1 MHKNRQRETK
11 QVFTKRKI
19 GKHLVNIAMLGLTL
33 TPAVS
38 AISSVYAEEAA
49 NDATASTDVSAQLK
63 AAIEKAKSL
72 GIKVDSTE
80 KKTFQSTAELNDF
93 NAKQLAQLNDA
104 IAKAEKNV
112 STSKADEE
120 EYNKAKAE
128 YDKKKADYDTK
139 KAAYDKSKAEYDAA
153 KTKYDADLKTY
164 EAAKTKYDADL
175 KTYESA
181 KTKYDSDLKAY
192 ESSNA
197 SNKKAKE
204 DYDKKKAEYDTAKAK
219 YDADLKAYE
228 AAKTKYD
235 ADLKA
240 YEAAKAESEKVKE
253 KTLTMSFTDVPD
265 NVTMNPEKTV
275 VKDLTSSTNLTA
287 DMKAAE
293 DEFAALKSKVETAI
307 NDAKAKKANEISPQ
321 IKQLITEEYDKIKK
335 LVDAQN
341 ALGNAFGAVFKLRET
356 PVKSSNVT
364 DATIRDLYAKANA
377 ELEKV
382 KVENVQYDDG
392 TSMVGSKKQFDE
404 AVLMFNQVT
413 KSEADKKIEEAK
425 KLGKNV
431 KYLDI
436 DITKIEGFD
445 KASKSTVFTDKP
457 TDNLTADPDV
467 KAWVLKIWDAIIQ
480 ADKLSKSGKP
490 GETVN
495 FLGKQITYL
504 SDSDYNAKLQEFNAK
519 VENIQPQ
526 LDAFN
531 AERAKRIIDLTK
543 ADLSSSLGRSSASR
557 QIMNENNMQF
567 SKSSDSVKF
576 LNTQAYSTL
585 DEASK
590 LGLDTNNSAYSESS
604 NPVENT
610 LAKIKYYAVKIP
622 KGQSVTVEYSRKDG
636 QSYRAASERLQE
648 LQYVSKSDFNS
659 KSTFTDSDGKSVDK
673 IKYTITNDGSINNG
687 EDLIVYFM
695 NDTAIPA
702 YLGISNQS
710 TKPGTRRFVQMSDA
724 RQLYGI
730 TSTTTLI
737 GSDGNAVLP
746 VVRQME
752 SEYPDKTDPSTFVV
766 KFGKTYVKPNL
777 TPVDQSKIEEAV
789 YQKGAGSDIS
799 EHGTQFG
806 GTYESVDNLSL
817 PSNWKD
823 TNAYISDQSGWKDD
837 SIVTI
842 HKSYGKDLVAKSTS
856 SSATD
861 LNSIASVETA
871 FFINSY
877 LKELNHFNIPQFNY
891 MKSSNDYLIPRIT
904 YQVEHTIDVP
914 IAGATSNPTPPV
926 EITPTKMVIK
936 YKEQKELTAPTAPT
950 KPTQPTPPTPLVI
963 PDTPKPEEPKKPT
976 EPTKPTEPKAPTA
989 PVEPTAP
996 VKKTTNNS
1004 DPISVKIAEAS
1015 LVITKHIDITTGK
1028 ELHPQEE
1035 GTKPKR
1041 SFDGYEFVETKT
1053 KDGNTIHY
1061 YKPVDKTPIKP
1072 KEDKAITK
1080 HFDITTGKEIAP
1092 QEDGNQPKKDIPN
1105 YEFVET
1111 KTKTG
1116 ETDHYYKP
1124 ISKPITRHIDKDTGK
1139 DIVPPED
1146 GNKPKKDIPG
1156 YRFVETKDKDGNT
1169 YHYYQKV
1176 HTRHYDIT
1184 TGKELLP
1191 QEDGT
1196 QPKKDIPNY
1205 EFVETKD
1212 KDGDT
1217 EHFYRPIKKV
1227 YTKHIDKKTGK
1238 ELVPQEDGKQPKKD
1252 IPGYRFVETKD
1263 EDGNTIHY
1271 YEQVITKHLEVGT
1284 NKELAPQEDGQQPK
1298 KDIEGYEFVETKDD
1312 NGDTI
1317 HFYKPVKKVYT
1328 KHIDKSTGKELAP
1341 QEDGKQPKREFD
1353 GYKFVETK
1361 DEDGNTI
1368 HYYEPIA
1375 KVITKHI
1382 DIDTNEEIAP
1392 QEDGKQPKKDIS
1404 DYEFVETKDDNG
1416 NTLHYY
1422 RKVKKPAA
1430 IKGKTPAKYADTN
1443 EAAGIVQSVIGALGL
1458 TSLAG
1463 FSFLKK
1469 RKK

>member
-93 NAKQLAQLNDA
+93 NAKQLAQLNEA

-112 STSKADEE
+112 SSSKADED

-128 YDKKKADYDTK
+128 YDKKKADYDK
-139 KAAYDKSKAEYDAA
+139 QKAAYDKDKSTYDAA

-164 EAAKTKYDADL
+164 EAAKTKYDSDL
-175 KTYESA
+175 KAYETA
-181 KTKYDSDLKAY
+181 KAKYDSDLKAY
-192 ESSNA
+192 ESSTA
-197 SNKKAKE
+197 SNKKAKDE
-204 DYDKKKAEYDTAKAK
+204 YDKKKAEYDTAKAK
-219 YDADLKAYE
+219 YDTDLKTYE

-235 ADLKA
+235 TDLKA

-265 NVTMNPEKTV
+265 NVRMNPEKTV

-293 DEFAALKSKVETAI
+293 DEFAALKSEVETAI

-321 IKQLITEEYDKIKK
+321 IKQLITEEYNKIKK
-335 LVDAQN
+335 LIDAQN
-341 ALGNAFGAVFKLRET
+341 ALGNQFGAVFKLQET
-356 PVKSSNVT
+356 PVRSSNVT
-364 DATIRDLYAKANA
+364 DTTIRDLYAKANA

-382 KVENVQYDDG
+382 KVENFQYDDG
-392 TSMVGSKKQFDE
+392 DVFLSSKKQFDQ
-404 AVLMFNQVT
+404 AALMFNQVA
-413 KSEADKKIEEAK
+413 KHREAK
-425 KLGKNV
+425 NLAEAQKLGKNV
-431 KYLDI
+431 KYLDL
-436 DITKIEGFD
+436 DISKVDGYEKAVKSIAMND
-445 KASKSTVFTDKP
+445 KYGDEAFS
-457 TDNLTADPDV
+457 DPDV
-467 KAWVLKIWDAIIQ
+467 KAWVMNVWSEFTKFNNLN
-480 ADKLSKSGKP
+480 KSSAP
-490 GETVN
+490 GTQVDL
-495 FLGKQITYL
+495 LGRKMTYL
-504 SDSDYNAKLQEFNAK
+504 SESDYDAKVKEFNK
-519 VENIQPQ
+519 RVESIPSEV
-526 LDAFN
+526 DKFN
-531 AERAKRIIDLTK
+531 ARTADRVIDLVKT
-543 ADLSSSLGRSSASR
+543 DLIASLGRSSESR
-557 QIMNENNMQF
+557 SIMNENNMQF

-576 LNTQAYSTL
+576 LNTQPYSTL
-585 DEASK
+585 QDATK
-590 LGLDTNNSAYSESS
+590 AGLDTVNPTYSDSS
-604 NPVENT
+604 TPVENT

-636 QSYRAASERLQE
+636 KSYRDASTFMQNLE
-648 LQYVSKSDFNS
+648 YVSKSDFDS
-659 KSTFTDSDGKSVDK
+659 KDTFTDSDGKSVDK

-695 NDTAIPA
+695 NDTSIPM
-702 YLGISNQS
+702 YLGISNQ
-710 TKPGTRRFVQMSDA
+710 TTEPGTRRFVPMSDA
-724 RQLYGI
+724 RELYGVT
-730 TSTTTLI
+730 TSTTLINSDATTLM
-737 GSDGNAVLP
+737 P
-746 VVRQME
+746 VMRQL
-752 SEYPDKTDPSTFVV
+752 EYSYTDKTDPSTFSV
-766 KFGKTYVKPNL
+766 KFGKTYKKGTMTL
-777 TPVDQSKIEEAV
+777 LDQAKVTESV
-789 YQKGAGSDIS
+789 YRAKDGSDIT
-799 EHGTQFG
+799 EHGTRFSG
-806 GTYESVDNLSL
+806 EYVPAENLSL
-817 PSNWKD
+817 PSDWRD
-823 TNAYISDQSGWKDD
+823 TNPYISDQAGWKDG
-837 SIVTI
+837 SITTV
-842 HKSYGKDLVAKSTS
+842 HKSYDKSLVTS
-856 SSATD
+856 ASAQSPTKT
-861 LNSIASVETA
+861 SIASVETG
-871 FFINSY
+871 FFINT
-877 LKELNHFNIPQFNY
+877 LVRTLDVLDVPHFDYIR
-891 MKSSNDYLIPRIT
+891 SSDDYIIPRVS

-914 IAGATSNPTPPV
+914 IAGATSNQTPPV
-926 EITPTKMVIK
+926 EVTPTKMVIK

-950 KPTQPTPPTPLVI
+950 KPTPPTPPTPLVI

-1015 LVITKHIDITTGK
+1015 LVFTKHIDITTGK

-1124 ISKPITRHIDKDTGK
+1124 IAKPITRHIDKDTGK

-1184 TGKELLP
+1184 TGKELVP

-1404 DYEFVETKDDNG
+1404 GYEFVETKDDNG

-1422 RKVKKPAA
+1422 RKMKKPAA

>member
-1 MHKNRQRETK
+1 MRTNRQRETK

-93 NAKQLAQLNDA
+93 NAKQLAQLNEA

-128 YDKKKADYDTK
+128 YDKKKADYDK
-139 KAAYDKSKAEYDAA
+139 QKASYDKDKSTYDAA

-192 ESSNA
+192 ESSTA
-197 SNKKAKE
+197 DKKKAQE
-204 DYDKKKAEYDTAKAK
+204 EYNKKKAEYDTAKAK
-219 YDADLKAYE
+219 YDADLK
-228 AAKTKYD
+228 T
-235 ADLKA
+235 
-240 YEAAKAESEKVKE
+240 YEAAKAEYDKKLAEYETGSANDKKAKEEYDRKKAEYDAAKSKYDSDLAKYNAEKAQYDRAIAQMEANKNQRGHLSQAAAQSLVYHSEPTARATGSNLVNAQPITRSGLERAFDRVGLDRYYIDELVNNKDAFNIAISSTGSTQESMPTNGKQGLGAGRDSITAYRIGRNGSLTVDYTNLKNSSYNGEPLSKVSM
-253 KTLTMSFTDVPD
+253 TISIDPSSQNLSDSGIVAFTQDPKLGFNVQFRRGND
-265 NVTMNPEKTV
+265 DSKRYLLKFNVTMKFYDSKGN
-275 VKDLTSSTNLTA
+275 LINLT
-287 DMKAAE
+287 DENKALLGMSSFNSHQE
-293 DEFAALKSKVETAI
+293 PIGVVEGFATG
-307 NDAKAKKANEISPQ
+307 Q
-321 IKQLITEEYDKIKK
+321 
-335 LVDAQN
+335 
-341 ALGNAFGAVFKLRET
+341 
-356 PVKSSNVT
+356 
-364 DATIRDLYAKANA
+364 
-377 ELEKV
+377 
-382 KVENVQYDDG
+382 G
-392 TSMVGSKKQFDE
+392 TSVIGITGSSIQNQGGRYYSIKPENTENQFGQANIDSTDNSYFWYLGSVLQMTGTSPTFQVFSGDPTQVGRPE
-404 AVLMFNQVT
+404 PGRTYIPGIWMTAT
-413 KSEADKKIEEAK
+413 SELA
-425 KLGKNV
+425 
-431 KYLDI
+431 
-436 DITKIEGFD
+436 T
-445 KASKSTVFTDKP
+445 TVAIKPSKP
-457 TDNLTADPDV
+457 T
-467 KAWVLKIWDAIIQ
+467 
-480 ADKLSKSGKP
+480 
-490 GETVN
+490 E
-495 FLGKQITYL
+495 
-504 SDSDYNAKLQEFNAK
+504 
-519 VENIQPQ
+519 
-526 LDAFN
+526 
-531 AERAKRIIDLTK
+531 
-543 ADLSSSLGRSSASR
+543 
-557 QIMNENNMQF
+557 
-567 SKSSDSVKF
+567 
-576 LNTQAYSTL
+576 
-585 DEASK
+585 
-590 LGLDTNNSAYSESS
+590 
-604 NPVENT
+604 
-610 LAKIKYYAVKIP
+610 
-622 KGQSVTVEYSRKDG
+622 
-636 QSYRAASERLQE
+636 
-648 LQYVSKSDFNS
+648 
-659 KSTFTDSDGKSVDK
+659 
-673 IKYTITNDGSINNG
+673 
-687 EDLIVYFM
+687 
-695 NDTAIPA
+695 
-702 YLGISNQS
+702 
-710 TKPGTRRFVQMSDA
+710 
-724 RQLYGI
+724 
-730 TSTTTLI
+730 
-737 GSDGNAVLP
+737 
-746 VVRQME
+746 
-752 SEYPDKTDPSTFVV
+752 
-766 KFGKTYVKPNL
+766 
-777 TPVDQSKIEEAV
+777 
-789 YQKGAGSDIS
+789 
-799 EHGTQFG
+799 
-806 GTYESVDNLSL
+806 
-817 PSNWKD
+817 
-823 TNAYISDQSGWKDD
+823 
-837 SIVTI
+837 
-842 HKSYGKDLVAKSTS
+842 
-856 SSATD
+856 
-861 LNSIASVETA
+861 
-871 FFINSY
+871 
-877 LKELNHFNIPQFNY
+877 
-891 MKSSNDYLIPRIT
+891 
-904 YQVEHTIDVP
+904 
-914 IAGATSNPTPPV
+914 PTPPKPLGNTNRTKPV
-926 EITPTKMVIK
+926 E
-936 YKEQKELTAPTAPT
+936 PT

-996 VKKTTNNS
+996 VKKLTNNS

-1092 QEDGNQPKKDIPN
+1092 QEDGNQPKKNIPN

-1184 TGKELLP
+1184 TGKELVP

-1368 HYYEPIA
+1368 HYYEPIV

-1392 QEDGKQPKKDIS
+1392 QEDGKQPKKDING
-1404 DYEFVETKDDNG
+1404 YEFVETKDDNG

>member
-93 NAKQLAQLNDA
+93 NAKQLAQLNEA

-112 STSKADEE
+112 STSKADED

-128 YDKKKADYDTK
+128 YDKKKADYDK
-139 KAAYDKSKAEYDAA
+139 QKAEYDKQKDEYDTA

-164 EAAKTKYDADL
+164 ETAKTKYDSDL
-175 KTYESA
+175 KAYETA
-181 KTKYDSDLKAY
+181 KAKYDSDLKAY

-197 SNKKAKE
+197 SNKKAQE
-204 DYDKKKAEYDTAKAK
+204 EYDKKKAEYDTAKAK
-219 YDADLKAYE
+219 YDADLKTYE
-228 AAKTKYD
+228 TAKTKYD

-293 DEFAALKSKVETAI
+293 DEFAALKAKVETAI

-321 IKQLITEEYDKIKK
+321 IKQLITEEYNKIKK

-413 KSEADKKIEEAK
+413 KSKADKKIEEAK

-457 TDNLTADPDV
+457 TDNFKADPDV

-724 RQLYGI
+724 RQLFGI

-806 GTYESVDNLSL
+806 
-817 PSNWKD
+817 
-823 TNAYISDQSGWKDD
+823 
-837 SIVTI
+837 
-842 HKSYGKDLVAKSTS
+842 
-856 SSATD
+856 
-861 LNSIASVETA
+861 
-871 FFINSY
+871 
-877 LKELNHFNIPQFNY
+877 
-891 MKSSNDYLIPRIT
+891 
-904 YQVEHTIDVP
+904 
-914 IAGATSNPTPPV
+914 
-926 EITPTKMVIK
+926 
-936 YKEQKELTAPTAPT
+936 
-950 KPTQPTPPTPLVI
+950 
-963 PDTPKPEEPKKPT
+963 
-976 EPTKPTEPKAPTA
+976 
-989 PVEPTAP
+989 
-996 VKKTTNNS
+996 
-1004 DPISVKIAEAS
+1004 
-1015 LVITKHIDITTGK
+1015 
-1028 ELHPQEE
+1028 
-1035 GTKPKR
+1035 
-1041 SFDGYEFVETKT
+1041 
-1053 KDGNTIHY
+1053 
-1061 YKPVDKTPIKP
+1061 
-1072 KEDKAITK
+1072 
-1080 HFDITTGKEIAP
+1080 
-1092 QEDGNQPKKDIPN
+1092 
-1105 YEFVET
+1105 
-1111 KTKTG
+1111 
-1116 ETDHYYKP
+1116 
-1124 ISKPITRHIDKDTGK
+1124 
-1139 DIVPPED
+1139 
-1146 GNKPKKDIPG
+1146 
-1156 YRFVETKDKDGNT
+1156 
-1169 YHYYQKV
+1169 
-1176 HTRHYDIT
+1176 
-1184 TGKELLP
+1184 
-1191 QEDGT
+1191 
-1196 QPKKDIPNY
+1196 
-1205 EFVETKD
+1205 
-1212 KDGDT
+1212 
-1217 EHFYRPIKKV
+1217 
-1227 YTKHIDKKTGK
+1227 
-1238 ELVPQEDGKQPKKD
+1238 
-1252 IPGYRFVETKD
+1252 
-1263 EDGNTIHY
+1263 
-1271 YEQVITKHLEVGT
+1271 
-1284 NKELAPQEDGQQPK
+1284 
-1298 KDIEGYEFVETKDD
+1298 
-1312 NGDTI
+1312 
-1317 HFYKPVKKVYT
+1317 
-1328 KHIDKSTGKELAP
+1328 
-1341 QEDGKQPKREFD
+1341 
-1353 GYKFVETK
+1353 
-1361 DEDGNTI
+1361 
-1368 HYYEPIA
+1368 
-1375 KVITKHI
+1375 
-1382 DIDTNEEIAP
+1382 
-1392 QEDGKQPKKDIS
+1392 
-1404 DYEFVETKDDNG
+1404 
-1416 NTLHYY
+1416 
-1422 RKVKKPAA
+1422 
-1430 IKGKTPAKYADTN
+1430 
-1443 EAAGIVQSVIGALGL
+1443 
-1458 TSLAG
+1458 
-1463 FSFLKK
+1463 
-1469 RKK
+1469 

>member
-19 GKHLVNIAMLGLTL
+19 GEHLVNIAMLGLTI
-33 TPAVS
+33 TPAIS
-38 AISSVYAEEAA
+38 AAATVYAEEAS
-49 NDATASTDVSAQLK
+49 NEATASTDVSAQLK

-93 NAKQLAQLNDA
+93 NAKQLAQLNEA

-112 STSKADEE
+112 STSKSDED

-139 KAAYDKSKAEYDAA
+139 KAAYDKAKAEYDAA

-164 EAAKTKYDADL
+164 EAAKTKYDSDL
-175 KTYESA
+175 KAYESA

-192 ESSNA
+192 ESSTA
-197 SNKKAKE
+197 SNKKAQE
-204 DYDKKKAEYDTAKAK
+204 EYNKKKAEYDTAKAK
-219 YDADLKAYE
+219 YDADLK
-228 AAKTKYD
+228 T
-235 ADLKA
+235 
-240 YEAAKAESEKVKE
+240 YEAAKADYDRKLAEYESGSANDKKAQEEYARKKAEYDAAKAKYDSDLAKYNNDKVEYDRKIAEMEANKGRNGWLKE
-253 KTLTMSFTDVPD
+253 AVSQNLVFKSEPSARTSVVAKTDAAPISASGLKRAFDIVGLDRFYIDELVNNRSAFETAISSVSGSEEAMSIPVGKQGMGGIGNSSITAYRISR
-265 NVTMNPEKTV
+265 NSSITV
-275 VKDLTSSTNLTA
+275 AYTNLRNSTYA
-287 DMKAAE
+287 GKN
-293 DEFAALKSKVETAI
+293 LSKVEMTISIDPSSRNLSQNGIFAFAQDPKYGFNVQFRKADDNNKNYALKFDITVKFYDASGNLINLDSDAYLAMSSLNSHITPIGIVEGFMLGSGTEEVGITGSSIQRQGNMYFSNKEENTMNQFGQENIDAADNPYFWYLASALRLKGTSPTFKVFSVDPSVVGRYNFDRTYIPGLWMTVNTDIAAVTAI
-307 NDAKAKKANEISPQ
+307 KPN
-321 IKQLITEEYDKIKK
+321 
-335 LVDAQN
+335 
-341 ALGNAFGAVFKLRET
+341 
-356 PVKSSNVT
+356 
-364 DATIRDLYAKANA
+364 
-377 ELEKV
+377 
-382 KVENVQYDDG
+382 
-392 TSMVGSKKQFDE
+392 
-404 AVLMFNQVT
+404 
-413 KSEADKKIEEAK
+413 
-425 KLGKNV
+425 
-431 KYLDI
+431 
-436 DITKIEGFD
+436 
-445 KASKSTVFTDKP
+445 KP
-457 TDNLTADPDV
+457 T
-467 KAWVLKIWDAIIQ
+467 
-480 ADKLSKSGKP
+480 
-490 GETVN
+490 E
-495 FLGKQITYL
+495 
-504 SDSDYNAKLQEFNAK
+504 
-519 VENIQPQ
+519 
-526 LDAFN
+526 
-531 AERAKRIIDLTK
+531 
-543 ADLSSSLGRSSASR
+543 
-557 QIMNENNMQF
+557 
-567 SKSSDSVKF
+567 
-576 LNTQAYSTL
+576 
-585 DEASK
+585 
-590 LGLDTNNSAYSESS
+590 
-604 NPVENT
+604 
-610 LAKIKYYAVKIP
+610 
-622 KGQSVTVEYSRKDG
+622 
-636 QSYRAASERLQE
+636 
-648 LQYVSKSDFNS
+648 
-659 KSTFTDSDGKSVDK
+659 
-673 IKYTITNDGSINNG
+673 
-687 EDLIVYFM
+687 
-695 NDTAIPA
+695 
-702 YLGISNQS
+702 
-710 TKPGTRRFVQMSDA
+710 
-724 RQLYGI
+724 
-730 TSTTTLI
+730 
-737 GSDGNAVLP
+737 
-746 VVRQME
+746 
-752 SEYPDKTDPSTFVV
+752 
-766 KFGKTYVKPNL
+766 
-777 TPVDQSKIEEAV
+777 
-789 YQKGAGSDIS
+789 
-799 EHGTQFG
+799 
-806 GTYESVDNLSL
+806 
-817 PSNWKD
+817 
-823 TNAYISDQSGWKDD
+823 
-837 SIVTI
+837 
-842 HKSYGKDLVAKSTS
+842 
-856 SSATD
+856 
-861 LNSIASVETA
+861 
-871 FFINSY
+871 
-877 LKELNHFNIPQFNY
+877 
-891 MKSSNDYLIPRIT
+891 
-904 YQVEHTIDVP
+904 
-914 IAGATSNPTPPV
+914 PTPP
-926 EITPTKMVIK
+926 TPPGNTSRTKPS
-936 YKEQKELTAPTAPT
+936 APTP
-950 KPTQPTPPTPLVI
+950 PTQPTPPTPLVI
-963 PDTPKPEEPKKPT
+963 PDTSKPEEPKKPT

-1004 DPISVKIAEAS
+1004 DPINVKIAEAS

-1169 YHYYQKV
+1169 NHYYQKV

-1184 TGKELLP
+1184 TGKELVP

-1217 EHFYRPIKKV
+1217 EHFYKPVKKV

-1317 HFYKPVKKVYT
+1317 HYYKPVKKVYT

-1341 QEDGKQPKREFD
+1341 QEDGKQPKRDFD

-1382 DIDTNEEIAP
+1382 DIDTNEEIAQ

-1463 FSFLKK
+1463 FGFLKK

>member
-1 MHKNRQRETK
+1 MRTNRQRETK

-93 NAKQLAQLNDA
+93 NAKQLAQLNEA

-112 STSKADEE
+112 STSKADED

-128 YDKKKADYDTK
+128 YDKKKADYDK
-139 KAAYDKSKAEYDAA
+139 QKAAYDKDKSTYDAA

-164 EAAKTKYDADL
+164 EAAKTKYDSDL
-175 KTYESA
+175 KAYETA
-181 KTKYDSDLKAY
+181 KAKYDSDLKAY

-197 SNKKAKE
+197 SNKKAQE
-204 DYDKKKAEYDTAKAK
+204 EYDKKKAEYDTAKAK
-219 YDADLKAYE
+219 YDADLKTYE

-265 NVTMNPEKTV
+265 NITMNPEKTV

-413 KSEADKKIEEAK
+413 KSKADKKIEEAK

-457 TDNLTADPDV
+457 TDNFKADPDV
-467 KAWVLKIWDAIIQ
+467 KAWVLKIWDAIIR

-495 FLGKQITYL
+495 FSGKQITYL

-636 QSYRAASERLQE
+636 QSYRAASERLRE

-673 IKYTITNDGSINNG
+673 IKYTITNDGSLNNG

-710 TKPGTRRFVQMSDA
+710 TKPETRRFVQMSDA
-724 RQLYGI
+724 RQLFGI

-746 VVRQME
+746 VVRQLE

-842 HKSYGKDLVAKSTS
+842 HKSYDKDLVAKSTS

-871 FFINSY
+871 FFINSN

-950 KPTQPTPPTPLVI
+950 KPTPPTPPTPLVI

-1004 DPISVKIAEAS
+1004 DPINVKIAEAS

-1184 TGKELLP
+1184 TGKELVP

-1298 KDIEGYEFVETKDD
+1298 KDI
-1312 NGDTI
+1312 
-1317 HFYKPVKKVYT
+1317 
-1328 KHIDKSTGKELAP
+1328 
-1341 QEDGKQPKREFD
+1341 
-1353 GYKFVETK
+1353 
-1361 DEDGNTI
+1361 
-1368 HYYEPIA
+1368 
-1375 KVITKHI
+1375 
-1382 DIDTNEEIAP
+1382 
-1392 QEDGKQPKKDIS
+1392 S

-1416 NTLHYY
+1416 DTLHYY

-1463 FSFLKK
+1463 FGFWKK

>member
-112 STSKADEE
+112 STSKADED

-128 YDKKKADYDTK
+128 YDKKKADYDK
-139 KAAYDKSKAEYDAA
+139 QKI
-153 KTKYDADLKTY
+153 KYDADLKTY
-164 EAAKTKYDADL
+164 ESAKTKYDLDL
-175 KTYESA
+175 KAYESA

-192 ESSNA
+192 ESSTA
-197 SNKKAKE
+197 SNKKAQE
-204 DYDKKKAEYDTAKAK
+204 EYNKKKAEYDSAKAK
-219 YDADLKAYE
+219 YDADLKV
-228 AAKTKYD
+228 
-235 ADLKA
+235 
-240 YEAAKAESEKVKE
+240 YEAAKADYDRKFAEYESGAANDKKAQEEYNRKKAEYDAAKAKYDAEIAKMEADKTKDGHLSQAAAQSLVYQSEPNAVATASNLVNAQPITRSGLQRAFARVGLDRYYIDELVNNKEAFNIAMSSTGAAQESLMTFGKKGLGDGKDTITAYRIGRNGSITVDYTNLKNSSYNGEPLSKVSMTISIDPSSKNLSE
-253 KTLTMSFTDVPD
+253 NGIIAFTQNPKLGFNVQFRKSDD
-265 NVTMNPEKTV
+265 NNKRYLLKFNVTMKFYDSKGNLIN
-275 VKDLTSSTNLTA
+275 LTDENKALLGMSSFNSHQEPVGIVEGFSTGQGTSVIGITGSSIQNQDGRYYSIKRENTDNQFGYPNIDSTNNPFFWYLGSVLKMTGSSPTFQVFSGDPTQVGRPEPGRTYIPGLWMTA
-287 DMKAAE
+287 TSELATTV
-293 DEFAALKSKVETAI
+293 ALK
-307 NDAKAKKANEISPQ
+307 
-321 IKQLITEEYDKIKK
+321 
-335 LVDAQN
+335 
-341 ALGNAFGAVFKLRET
+341 
-356 PVKSSNVT
+356 
-364 DATIRDLYAKANA
+364 
-377 ELEKV
+377 
-382 KVENVQYDDG
+382 
-392 TSMVGSKKQFDE
+392 
-404 AVLMFNQVT
+404 
-413 KSEADKKIEEAK
+413 
-425 KLGKNV
+425 
-431 KYLDI
+431 
-436 DITKIEGFD
+436 
-445 KASKSTVFTDKP
+445 
-457 TDNLTADPDV
+457 
-467 KAWVLKIWDAIIQ
+467 
-480 ADKLSKSGKP
+480 
-490 GETVN
+490 
-495 FLGKQITYL
+495 
-504 SDSDYNAKLQEFNAK
+504 
-519 VENIQPQ
+519 
-526 LDAFN
+526 
-531 AERAKRIIDLTK
+531 
-543 ADLSSSLGRSSASR
+543 
-557 QIMNENNMQF
+557 
-567 SKSSDSVKF
+567 
-576 LNTQAYSTL
+576 
-585 DEASK
+585 
-590 LGLDTNNSAYSESS
+590 
-604 NPVENT
+604 
-610 LAKIKYYAVKIP
+610 
-622 KGQSVTVEYSRKDG
+622 
-636 QSYRAASERLQE
+636 
-648 LQYVSKSDFNS
+648 
-659 KSTFTDSDGKSVDK
+659 
-673 IKYTITNDGSINNG
+673 
-687 EDLIVYFM
+687 
-695 NDTAIPA
+695 PA
-702 YLGISNQS
+702 
-710 TKPGTRRFVQMSDA
+710 P
-724 RQLYGI
+724 
-730 TSTTTLI
+730 
-737 GSDGNAVLP
+737 
-746 VVRQME
+746 
-752 SEYPDKTDPSTFVV
+752 
-766 KFGKTYVKPNL
+766 
-777 TPVDQSKIEEAV
+777 
-789 YQKGAGSDIS
+789 
-799 EHGTQFG
+799 
-806 GTYESVDNLSL
+806 
-817 PSNWKD
+817 
-823 TNAYISDQSGWKDD
+823 
-837 SIVTI
+837 
-842 HKSYGKDLVAKSTS
+842 
-856 SSATD
+856 
-861 LNSIASVETA
+861 
-871 FFINSY
+871 
-877 LKELNHFNIPQFNY
+877 
-891 MKSSNDYLIPRIT
+891 
-904 YQVEHTIDVP
+904 
-914 IAGATSNPTPPV
+914 PTPPGRANR
-926 EITPTKMVIK
+926 TKPA
-936 YKEQKELTAPTAPT
+936 EPT
-950 KPTQPTPPTPLVI
+950 KPTQPTPPTPLVT

-996 VKKTTNNS
+996 VKKLTNNS
-1004 DPISVKIAEAS
+1004 DPINVKIAEAS
-1015 LVITKHIDITTGK
+1015 IVFTKHIDVTTGK

-1156 YRFVETKDKDGNT
+1156 YRFVETKDEDGNT
-1169 YHYYQKV
+1169 IHYYQRV

-1184 TGKELLP
+1184 TGKELAP

-1217 EHFYRPIKKV
+1217 EHFYKPVKKV

-1404 DYEFVETKDDNG
+1404 GYEFVETKDDNG

>member
-93 NAKQLAQLNDA
+93 NAKQLARLNEA
-104 IAKAEKNV
+104 IAKAESDSDAAKKNQEAYDIA
-112 STSKADEE
+112 KKKYDE
-120 EYNKAKAE
+120 
-128 YDKKKADYDTK
+128 DKKK
-139 KAAYDKSKAEYDAA
+139 YDA
-153 KTKYDADLKTY
+153 
-164 EAAKTKYDADL
+164 E
-175 KTYESA
+175 
-181 KTKYDSDLKAY
+181 
-192 ESSNA
+192 
-197 SNKKAKE
+197 
-204 DYDKKKAEYDTAKAK
+204 KAK
-219 YDADLKAYE
+219 YDAEIAKME
-228 AAKTKYD
+228 ANKNKEGHLSQAVAQSLMFTSEPNATAKIKGQQHNIKESSWYSKVDVISRYASDGYTD
-235 ADLKA
+235 ADYASDVSLVKNA
-240 YEAAKAESEKVKE
+240 LEGAPEVKSYPVIMKSGSTVEVEYSNLQNTSYRGKKISKVVYKYTPKSKLNRPIVASIFQDPAMTIRVSSKLYEEQIDIDMEISFYYEDGSKVNF
-253 KTLTMSFTDVPD
+253 SQ
-265 NVTMNPEKTV
+265 
-275 VKDLTSSTNLTA
+275 
-287 DMKAAE
+287 E
-293 DEFAALKSKVETAI
+293 DAALVSFASM
-307 NDAKAKKANEISPQ
+307 N
-321 IKQLITEEYDKIKK
+321 
-335 LVDAQN
+335 
-341 ALGNAFGAVFKLRET
+341 
-356 PVKSSNVT
+356 SSDN
-364 DATIRDLYAKANA
+364 LH
-377 ELEKV
+377 
-382 KVENVQYDDG
+382 
-392 TSMVGSKKQFDE
+392 GSKGFYREYVKN
-404 AVLMFNQVT
+404 LSN
-413 KSEADKKIEEAK
+413 IEFI
-425 KLGKNV
+425 GISGSTV
-431 KYLDI
+431 KYSN
-436 DITKIEGFD
+436 G
-445 KASKSTVFTDKP
+445 V
-457 TDNLTADPDV
+457 
-467 KAWVLKIWDAIIQ
+467 IQ
-480 ADKLSKSGKP
+480 ADKD
-490 GETVN
+490 N
-495 FLGKQITYL
+495 
-504 SDSDYNAKLQEFNAK
+504 
-519 VENIQPQ
+519 NI
-526 LDAFN
+526 DN
-531 AERAKRIIDLTK
+531 GT
-543 ADLSSSLGRSSASR
+543 
-557 QIMNENNMQF
+557 
-567 SKSSDSVKF
+567 
-576 LNTQAYSTL
+576 
-585 DEASK
+585 
-590 LGLDTNNSAYSESS
+590 ESS
-604 NPVENT
+604 PYYQWDNPNNPK
-610 LAKIKYYAVKIP
+610 AYYGAGVGRMIGDTFKFTFGATIDAI
-622 KGQSVTVEYSRKDG
+622 QWF
-636 QSYRAASERLQE
+636 Q
-648 LQYVSKSDFNS
+648 FNS
-659 KSTFTDSDGKSVDK
+659 KILNTDA
-673 IKYTITNDGSINNG
+673 
-687 EDLIVYFM
+687 IV
-695 NDTAIPA
+695 
-702 YLGISNQS
+702 
-710 TKPGTRRFVQMSDA
+710 K
-724 RQLYGI
+724 
-730 TSTTTLI
+730 
-737 GSDGNAVLP
+737 
-746 VVRQME
+746 
-752 SEYPDKTDPSTFVV
+752 
-766 KFGKTYVKPNL
+766 
-777 TPVDQSKIEEAV
+777 
-789 YQKGAGSDIS
+789 
-799 EHGTQFG
+799 
-806 GTYESVDNLSL
+806 
-817 PSNWKD
+817 
-823 TNAYISDQSGWKDD
+823 
-837 SIVTI
+837 
-842 HKSYGKDLVAKSTS
+842 
-856 SSATD
+856 
-861 LNSIASVETA
+861 
-871 FFINSY
+871 
-877 LKELNHFNIPQFNY
+877 
-891 MKSSNDYLIPRIT
+891 
-904 YQVEHTIDVP
+904 
-914 IAGATSNPTPPV
+914 
-926 EITPTKMVIK
+926 
-936 YKEQKELTAPTAPT
+936 
-950 KPTQPTPPTPLVI
+950 PTPPTP
-963 PDTPKPEEPKKPT
+963 PT
-976 EPTKPTEPKAPTA
+976 QKI
-989 PVEPTAP
+989 
-996 VKKTTNNS
+996 TNNTT
-1004 DPISVKIAEAS
+1004 DPINVKIAEAVV
-1015 LVITKHIDITTGK
+1015 LNTTHVEVGTNKELAPQEEGTKPKKNIDGYEFVETKTKDGNTIHYYTPKKPEPKPEPKPDPKPDDKKVFTKHIDITTGK

-1092 QEDGNQPKKDIPN
+1092 QEDGNQPKKNIPN

-1146 GNKPKKDIPG
+1146 GNKPKKDIPD

-1184 TGKELLP
+1184 TGKELVP

-1298 KDIEGYEFVETKDD
+1298 KDIEGYEFVETKDE

-1317 HFYKPVKKVYT
+1317 HYYKPVKKVYT

-1341 QEDGKQPKREFD
+1341 QEDGKQPKRDFD

-1463 FSFLKK
+1463 FGFWKK

>member
-11 QVFTKRKI
+11 QIFTKRKI

-93 NAKQLAQLNDA
+93 NAKQLAQLNEA

-112 STSKADEE
+112 STSKADED

-128 YDKKKADYDTK
+128 YDKKKADYDK
-139 KAAYDKSKAEYDAA
+139 QKAAYDHAKAEYDTA

-175 KTYESA
+175 KTYEAA
-181 KTKYDSDLKAY
+181 KAKYDSDLKAY

-204 DYDKKKAEYDTAKAK
+204 EYDKKKAEYDTAKAK
-219 YDADLKAYE
+219 YDADLK
-228 AAKTKYD
+228 T
-235 ADLKA
+235 
-240 YEAAKAESEKVKE
+240 YEAAKAEYDKKLAEYESGSANDKKAQEEYARKKAEYDVAKAKYDADLAKYNAEKAEYDRAIAQMEANKNQQGHLSQAAAQSLVYRSEPTARATGSNLVNAQPITRSGLQRAFDRVGLDRYYIDELVGNEDAFNIAINSTGSSQESFSTNGKQGLGAGKDTITAYRIGRNGSLTVDYTNLKNSSYNGEPLSKVSM
-253 KTLTMSFTDVPD
+253 TVSIDPSSQNLSDYGIVAFTQDPKLGFNVQFRKGDVNNKRYMLKF
-265 NVTMNPEKTV
+265 NVTMKFYDAKGN
-275 VKDLTSSTNLTA
+275 LINLT
-287 DMKAAE
+287 D
-293 DEFAALKSKVETAI
+293 DNNALLGMSSFNSHQEPIGTVEGFVPGPGTSVI
-307 NDAKAKKANEISPQ
+307 GITGSSIQNQGGRYYSIKEENTQNQFGQDNIDTTDNPYFWYLGSVLKLTGISPTFQ
-321 IKQLITEEYDKIKK
+321 IFSGDPTQ
-335 LVDAQN
+335 
-341 ALGNAFGAVFKLRET
+341 FGRPE
-356 PVKSSNVT
+356 SSRTYIPGLWMNVT
-364 DATIRDLYAKANA
+364 SELAT
-377 ELEKV
+377 
-382 KVENVQYDDG
+382 
-392 TSMVGSKKQFDE
+392 
-404 AVLMFNQVT
+404 
-413 KSEADKKIEEAK
+413 
-425 KLGKNV
+425 
-431 KYLDI
+431 
-436 DITKIEGFD
+436 
-445 KASKSTVFTDKP
+445 TVAIKPDKP
-457 TDNLTADPDV
+457 T
-467 KAWVLKIWDAIIQ
+467 
-480 ADKLSKSGKP
+480 
-490 GETVN
+490 E
-495 FLGKQITYL
+495 
-504 SDSDYNAKLQEFNAK
+504 
-519 VENIQPQ
+519 
-526 LDAFN
+526 
-531 AERAKRIIDLTK
+531 
-543 ADLSSSLGRSSASR
+543 
-557 QIMNENNMQF
+557 
-567 SKSSDSVKF
+567 
-576 LNTQAYSTL
+576 
-585 DEASK
+585 
-590 LGLDTNNSAYSESS
+590 
-604 NPVENT
+604 
-610 LAKIKYYAVKIP
+610 
-622 KGQSVTVEYSRKDG
+622 
-636 QSYRAASERLQE
+636 
-648 LQYVSKSDFNS
+648 
-659 KSTFTDSDGKSVDK
+659 
-673 IKYTITNDGSINNG
+673 
-687 EDLIVYFM
+687 
-695 NDTAIPA
+695 
-702 YLGISNQS
+702 
-710 TKPGTRRFVQMSDA
+710 
-724 RQLYGI
+724 
-730 TSTTTLI
+730 
-737 GSDGNAVLP
+737 
-746 VVRQME
+746 
-752 SEYPDKTDPSTFVV
+752 
-766 KFGKTYVKPNL
+766 
-777 TPVDQSKIEEAV
+777 
-789 YQKGAGSDIS
+789 
-799 EHGTQFG
+799 
-806 GTYESVDNLSL
+806 
-817 PSNWKD
+817 
-823 TNAYISDQSGWKDD
+823 
-837 SIVTI
+837 
-842 HKSYGKDLVAKSTS
+842 
-856 SSATD
+856 
-861 LNSIASVETA
+861 
-871 FFINSY
+871 
-877 LKELNHFNIPQFNY
+877 
-891 MKSSNDYLIPRIT
+891 
-904 YQVEHTIDVP
+904 
-914 IAGATSNPTPPV
+914 PTPPTPPGNTTRTKPV
-926 EITPTKMVIK
+926 E
-936 YKEQKELTAPTAPT
+936 PT
-950 KPTQPTPPTPLVI
+950 KPTPPTPPTPLVI

-996 VKKTTNNS
+996 VKKLTNNS
-1004 DPISVKIAEAS
+1004 DPINVKIAEAS
-1015 LVITKHIDITTGK
+1015 IVITKHIDITTGK

-1184 TGKELLP
+1184 TGKELVP

-1317 HFYKPVKKVYT
+1317 HYYKPVKKVYT

-1404 DYEFVETKDDNG
+1404 GYEFVETKDDNG

>member
-93 NAKQLAQLNDA
+93 NAKQLAQLNEA

-128 YDKKKADYDTK
+128 YDKKKADYDK
-139 KAAYDKSKAEYDAA
+139 QKADYDKAKSTYDAA

-164 EAAKTKYDADL
+164 EAAKTKYDSDL
-175 KTYESA
+175 KAYETA
-181 KTKYDSDLKAY
+181 KSKYDSDLKAY
-192 ESSNA
+192 ESSTA

-204 DYDKKKAEYDTAKAK
+204 EYDKKKAEYDTAKAK
-219 YDADLKAYE
+219 YDADLKTYE
-228 AAKTKYD
+228 TAKADYD
-235 ADLKA
+235 RKLAEYESGSANDKKA
-240 YEAAKAESEKVKE
+240 QEEYARKKAEYDAAKAKYDSDLAKYNAEKAEYDRNKDKLGYVNVGLLTQKFNFKSEPNARIQIQGQYANIKSSALRSKKGNIFFTSMSQYSPQDYTSQPE
-253 KTLTMSFTDVPD
+253 LTEP
-265 NVTMNPEKTV
+265 
-275 VKDLTSSTNLTA
+275 
-287 DMKAAE
+287 
-293 DEFAALKSKVETAI
+293 I
-307 NDAKAKKANEISPQ
+307 NDSA
-321 IKQLITEEYDKIKK
+321 
-335 LVDAQN
+335 
-341 ALGNAFGAVFKLRET
+341 GASGSYPIIMEKNRTVTVTYTGLEN
-356 PVKSSNVT
+356 SS
-364 DATIRDLYAKANA
+364 YAGRK
-377 ELEKV
+377 
-382 KVENVQYDDG
+382 
-392 TSMVGSKKQFDE
+392 
-404 AVLMFNQVT
+404 
-413 KSEADKKIEEAK
+413 
-425 KLGKNV
+425 
-431 KYLDI
+431 
-436 DITKIEGFD
+436 ITKVVYRFTPTILGSTTGKAFAKIYKDPTDTIAIGSELLIGRIEFNFEAEFYYENGERVNF
-445 KASKSTVFTDKP
+445 KP
-457 TDNLTADPDV
+457 TDPALF
-467 KAWVLKIWDAIIQ
+467 
-480 ADKLSKSGKP
+480 S
-490 GETVN
+490 
-495 FLGKQITYL
+495 
-504 SDSDYNAKLQEFNAK
+504 
-519 VENIQPQ
+519 
-526 LDAFN
+526 
-531 AERAKRIIDLTK
+531 
-543 ADLSSSLGRSSASR
+543 LSSLNASNTRIGSLEGASSDPSLPSQYYEYVR
-557 QIMNENNMQF
+557 
-567 SKSSDSVKF
+567 KSSDQTFYKINGSSVD
-576 LNTQAYSTL
+576 LHGDMIYS
-585 DEASK
+585 
-590 LGLDTNNSAYSESS
+590 DTNNNGIGSWDSNTAPNQWYGAGIIQSS
-604 NPVENT
+604 GDVVRLKVGATDDRNYWFKFDSN
-610 LAKIKYYAVKIP
+610 VK
-622 KGQSVTVEYSRKDG
+622 TV
-636 QSYRAASERLQE
+636 
-648 LQYVSKSDFNS
+648 
-659 KSTFTDSDGKSVDK
+659 
-673 IKYTITNDGSINNG
+673 
-687 EDLIVYFM
+687 
-695 NDTAIPA
+695 
-702 YLGISNQS
+702 
-710 TKPGTRRFVQMSDA
+710 
-724 RQLYGI
+724 
-730 TSTTTLI
+730 TTTM
-737 GSDGNAVLP
+737 N
-746 VVRQME
+746 
-752 SEYPDKTDPSTFVV
+752 
-766 KFGKTYVKPNL
+766 KP
-777 TPVDQSKIEEAV
+777 TE
-789 YQKGAGSDIS
+789 
-799 EHGTQFG
+799 
-806 GTYESVDNLSL
+806 
-817 PSNWKD
+817 
-823 TNAYISDQSGWKDD
+823 
-837 SIVTI
+837 
-842 HKSYGKDLVAKSTS
+842 
-856 SSATD
+856 
-861 LNSIASVETA
+861 
-871 FFINSY
+871 
-877 LKELNHFNIPQFNY
+877 
-891 MKSSNDYLIPRIT
+891 
-904 YQVEHTIDVP
+904 
-914 IAGATSNPTPPV
+914 PTPP
-926 EITPTKMVIK
+926 TPPGNTSR
-936 YKEQKELTAPTAPT
+936 TAPTAPT
-950 KPTQPTPPTPLVI
+950 KPTPPTPPTPLVI

-1015 LVITKHIDITTGK
+1015 IVITKHIDITTGK

-1184 TGKELLP
+1184 TGKELVP

-1298 KDIEGYEFVETKDD
+1298 KDIEGYEFVETKDE

-1317 HFYKPVKKVYT
+1317 HYYKPVKKVYT

-1404 DYEFVETKDDNG
+1404 GYEFVETKDDNG

-1463 FSFLKK
+1463 FGFWKK

>member
-93 NAKQLAQLNDA
+93 NAKQLAQLNEA

-128 YDKKKADYDTK
+128 YDKKKADYDNQ
-139 KAAYDKSKAEYDAA
+139 KATYDKDKSTYDAA

-175 KTYESA
+175 KTYETA
-181 KTKYDSDLKAY
+181 KAKYDSDLKAY
-192 ESSNA
+192 ESSTA

-204 DYDKKKAEYDTAKAK
+204 EYDKKKAEYDTAKTK
-219 YDADLKAYE
+219 YDADLKTYE

-253 KTLTMSFTDVPD
+253 KTLTMSFSDVPD

-321 IKQLITEEYDKIKK
+321 IKQLVTEEYDKIKK
-335 LVDAQN
+335 IIDAQN

-413 KSEADKKIEEAK
+413 KSKAGKKIEEAK

-457 TDNLTADPDV
+457 IDNFKADPDV

-504 SDSDYNAKLQEFNAK
+504 SDSDYNAKLQEFNNK
-519 VENIQPQ
+519 VESLQPK

-531 AERAKRIIDLTK
+531 AERARRIIDLTK
-543 ADLSSSLGRSSASR
+543 ADLSSSLGRSESSR

-648 LQYVSKSDFNS
+648 MQYVSKSDFNS
-659 KSTFTDSDGKSVDK
+659 KSTFSDKDGKSVDK

-695 NDTAIPA
+695 NDTAIPV

-710 TKPGTRRFVQMSDA
+710 TKPGTRRFVPMSDA

-752 SEYPDKTDPSTFVV
+752 SEYPDKTDPSTFLV
-766 KFGKTYVKPNL
+766 KFGNTYVKPDL
-777 TPVDQSKIEEAV
+777 TPVDQSKVEESI
-789 YQKGAGSDIS
+789 YRQGSNADIS

-806 GTYESVDNLSL
+806 GTFESVDGLSL

-842 HKSYGKDLVAKSTS
+842 HKSYNKELATKSTS
-856 SSATD
+856 ASYTD
-861 LNSIASVETA
+861 LNSISSVETA

-877 LKELNHFNIPQFNY
+877 LKKLNYFNVPQFNY

-914 IAGATSNPTPPV
+914 IAVATDNPTPPV

-963 PDTPKPEEPKKPT
+963 PDTPKPEEPKKPQ

-989 PVEPTAP
+989 PEEPTAP
-996 VKKTTNNS
+996 VKKLTNNS
-1004 DPISVKIAEAS
+1004 DPINVKIAEAS
-1015 LVITKHIDITTGK
+1015 IVITKHIDITTGK
-1028 ELHPQEE
+1028 ELTPQEE

-1217 EHFYRPIKKV
+1217 EHFY
-1227 YTKHIDKKTGK
+1227 
-1238 ELVPQEDGKQPKKD
+1238 
-1252 IPGYRFVETKD
+1252 
-1263 EDGNTIHY
+1263 
-1271 YEQVITKHLEVGT
+1271 
-1284 NKELAPQEDGQQPK
+1284 
-1298 KDIEGYEFVETKDD
+1298 
-1312 NGDTI
+1312 
-1317 HFYKPVKKVYT
+1317 KPVKKVYT

-1353 GYKFVETK
+1353 GYKFVETV

-1404 DYEFVETKDDNG
+1404 GYEFVETKDDNG

-1422 RKVKKPAA
+1422 RKVKTPAA

>member
-1 MHKNRQRETK
+1 MKKEI
-11 QVFTKRKI
+11 FSKRKI
-19 GKHLVNIAMLGLTL
+19 GKQLVSVAMLGLTL
-33 TPAVS
+33 TPSVS

-80 KKTFQSTAELNDF
+80 KKTFQSIAELNDF
-93 NAKQLAQLNDA
+93 NSNQLAQLNEA

-128 YDKKKADYDTK
+128 YDKKKSDYDTQ
-139 KAAYDKSKAEYDAA
+139 KAAYDKQKSEYD
-153 KTKYDADLKTY
+153 T
-164 EAAKTKYDADL
+164 AKTKYDADL

-181 KTKYDSDLKAY
+181 KTKYDADLKTYEAARTKYESDLKAY
-192 ESSNA
+192 ESSTVN
-197 SNKKAKE
+197 NRKTKE
-204 DYDKKKAEYDTAKAK
+204 EYDKKKAEYDTAK
-219 YDADLKAYE
+219 
-228 AAKTKYD
+228 TKYD
-235 ADLKA
+235 ADLKTYEA
-240 YEAAKAESEKVKE
+240 AKAKYDTDLKSYEAAKAESEKVKE
-253 KTLTMSFTDVPD
+253 KTLTMSFSDVPD

-293 DEFAALKSKVETAI
+293 DEFAALKSEVETAI
-307 NDAKAKKANEISPQ
+307 NGAKAKKANEISPQ

-335 LVDAQN
+335 LVDSQN
-341 ALGNAFGAVFKLRET
+341 DLGNAFGAVFKLRET

-413 KSEADKKIEEAK
+413 KSKEAEKIEEAK

-436 DITKIEGFD
+436 DISKIEGFD

-457 TDNLTADPDV
+457 TDNFKADPDV
-467 KAWVLKIWDAIIQ
+467 KAWVIKIWDALIQ

-504 SDSDYNAKLQEFNAK
+504 SDSDYEARLREFNAK
-519 VENIQPQ
+519 AENIQPE
-526 LDAFN
+526 LDKFN
-531 AERAKRIIDLTK
+531 SERAKRVVDLMK
-543 ADLSSSLGRSSASR
+543 ADLRTFIGRSSSSR

-576 LNTQAYSTL
+576 LNTQAYSNL
-585 DEASK
+585 DDASK

-610 LAKIKYYAVKIP
+610 LDKIKYYAVKIP

-636 QSYRAASERLQE
+636 QAYRAASERFQE
-648 LQYVSKSDFNS
+648 MQYVSRSDFNS
-659 KSTFTDSDGKSVDK
+659 KSTFTENDGKSIDK

-695 NDTAIPA
+695 NDTAIPV

-710 TKPGTRRFVQMSDA
+710 TRPGTRRFVPMSDN
-724 RQLYGI
+724 RELYGI

-746 VVRQME
+746 VVRQLE
-752 SEYPDKTDPSTFVV
+752 SEYTDKNDPSTFLV
-766 KFGKTYVKPNL
+766 KFGKNYVKTDL
-777 TPVDQSKIEEAV
+777 TPVDQSKVKELIYRESNNA
-789 YQKGAGSDIS
+789 DIN
-799 EHGTQFG
+799 EHGTQFR
-806 GTYESVDNLSL
+806 GTFESVDGLSL
-817 PSNWKD
+817 PSNWRD

-842 HKSYGKDLVAKSTS
+842 HKSYNKDLVSKSTS

-877 LKELNHFNIPQFNY
+877 LKELNDFDIPQFNY
-891 MKSSNDYLIPRIT
+891 MKASNDYLIPRIT

-914 IAGATSNPTPPV
+914 IVGATSNPTPPV
-926 EITPTKMVIK
+926 EVTPTKIVIK
-936 YKEQKELTAPTAPT
+936 YKEQKDLTKPVEPT
-950 KPTQPTPPTPLVI
+950 KPTPPTPPAPLI
-963 PDTPKPEEPKKPT
+963 TPDTPKLEEPKKPT
-976 EPTKPTEPKAPTA
+976 EPTKPTEPKAPTD

-1004 DPISVKIAEAS
+1004 DPITVKLAEAS
-1015 LVITKHIDITTGK
+1015 IVITRHIDIDTGK
-1028 ELHPQEE
+1028 EIAEKEDGQ
-1035 GTKPKR
+1035 KPKK
-1041 SFDGYEFVETKT
+1041 SIDGYEFVETK
-1053 KDGNTIHY
+1053 DENGNTLHY
-1061 YKPVDKTPIKP
+1061 Y
-1072 KEDKAITK
+1072 
-1080 HFDITTGKEIAP
+1080 
-1092 QEDGNQPKKDIPN
+1092 
-1105 YEFVET
+1105 
-1111 KTKTG
+1111 
-1116 ETDHYYKP
+1116 
-1124 ISKPITRHIDKDTGK
+1124 R
-1139 DIVPPED
+1139 
-1146 GNKPKKDIPG
+1146 
-1156 YRFVETKDKDGNT
+1156 
-1169 YHYYQKV
+1169 KV
-1176 HTRHYDIT
+1176 T
-1184 TGKELLP
+1184 
-1191 QEDGT
+1191 
-1196 QPKKDIPNY
+1196 
-1205 EFVETKD
+1205 
-1212 KDGDT
+1212 
-1217 EHFYRPIKKV
+1217 
-1227 YTKHIDKKTGK
+1227 
-1238 ELVPQEDGKQPKKD
+1238 
-1252 IPGYRFVETKD
+1252 
-1263 EDGNTIHY
+1263 
-1271 YEQVITKHLEVGT
+1271 
-1284 NKELAPQEDGQQPK
+1284 
-1298 KDIEGYEFVETKDD
+1298 
-1312 NGDTI
+1312 
-1317 HFYKPVKKVYT
+1317 
-1328 KHIDKSTGKELAP
+1328 
-1341 QEDGKQPKREFD
+1341 
-1353 GYKFVETK
+1353 
-1361 DEDGNTI
+1361 
-1368 HYYEPIA
+1368 

-1382 DIDTNEEIAP
+1382 DIDTNEEIEQ

-1404 DYEFVETKDDNG
+1404 GYEFVETKDDNG

-1422 RKVKKPAA
+1422 RKVKKQAA

-1443 EAAGIVQSVIGALGL
+1443 EASGIVQSVIGALGL

-1463 FSFLKK
+1463 FGIWKK

>member
-93 NAKQLAQLNDA
+93 NAKQLAQLNEA

-128 YDKKKADYDTK
+128 YDKKKADYDK
-139 KAAYDKSKAEYDAA
+139 QKAAYDKAKADYDAA

-175 KTYESA
+175 KTYEAA

-197 SNKKAKE
+197 SNKKAQE
-204 DYDKKKAEYDTAKAK
+204 EYDKKKAEYDTAKAK

-228 AAKTKYD
+228 TAKADYDRKLAEYESGSANDKKAQEEYARKKAEYDAAKAKYD
-235 ADLKA
+235 ADLAKYNNDKVEYDRKIAEMEANKGRNGWLKEAVSQNLVFKSEPSARTSVVAKTDAAPISASGLKRAFDIVGLDRFYIDELVNNRSAFETAISSVSGSEEAMSIPTGKQGMGGIGNSSITA
-240 YEAAKAESEKVKE
+240 YRISRN
-253 KTLTMSFTDVPD
+253 SSI
-265 NVTMNPEKTV
+265 TV
-275 VKDLTSSTNLTA
+275 AYTNLRNSTYA
-287 DMKAAE
+287 GKN
-293 DEFAALKSKVETAI
+293 LSKVEMTISIDPSSRNLSQNGIFAFAQDPKYGFNVQFRKADDNNKNYALKFDITMKFYDAGGNLINLDSDAYLAMSSLNSHITPIGIVEGFMLGSGTEEVGITGSSIQRQGNMYFSNKEENTMNQFGQENIDAADNPYFWYLASALRLKGTSPTFKVFSVDPSVVGRYNFDRTYIPGLWMTVNTDIAAVTAI
-307 NDAKAKKANEISPQ
+307 KPN
-321 IKQLITEEYDKIKK
+321 
-335 LVDAQN
+335 
-341 ALGNAFGAVFKLRET
+341 
-356 PVKSSNVT
+356 
-364 DATIRDLYAKANA
+364 
-377 ELEKV
+377 
-382 KVENVQYDDG
+382 
-392 TSMVGSKKQFDE
+392 
-404 AVLMFNQVT
+404 
-413 KSEADKKIEEAK
+413 
-425 KLGKNV
+425 
-431 KYLDI
+431 
-436 DITKIEGFD
+436 
-445 KASKSTVFTDKP
+445 KP
-457 TDNLTADPDV
+457 T
-467 KAWVLKIWDAIIQ
+467 
-480 ADKLSKSGKP
+480 
-490 GETVN
+490 E
-495 FLGKQITYL
+495 
-504 SDSDYNAKLQEFNAK
+504 
-519 VENIQPQ
+519 
-526 LDAFN
+526 
-531 AERAKRIIDLTK
+531 
-543 ADLSSSLGRSSASR
+543 
-557 QIMNENNMQF
+557 
-567 SKSSDSVKF
+567 
-576 LNTQAYSTL
+576 
-585 DEASK
+585 
-590 LGLDTNNSAYSESS
+590 
-604 NPVENT
+604 
-610 LAKIKYYAVKIP
+610 
-622 KGQSVTVEYSRKDG
+622 
-636 QSYRAASERLQE
+636 
-648 LQYVSKSDFNS
+648 
-659 KSTFTDSDGKSVDK
+659 
-673 IKYTITNDGSINNG
+673 
-687 EDLIVYFM
+687 
-695 NDTAIPA
+695 
-702 YLGISNQS
+702 
-710 TKPGTRRFVQMSDA
+710 
-724 RQLYGI
+724 
-730 TSTTTLI
+730 
-737 GSDGNAVLP
+737 
-746 VVRQME
+746 
-752 SEYPDKTDPSTFVV
+752 
-766 KFGKTYVKPNL
+766 
-777 TPVDQSKIEEAV
+777 
-789 YQKGAGSDIS
+789 
-799 EHGTQFG
+799 
-806 GTYESVDNLSL
+806 
-817 PSNWKD
+817 
-823 TNAYISDQSGWKDD
+823 
-837 SIVTI
+837 
-842 HKSYGKDLVAKSTS
+842 
-856 SSATD
+856 
-861 LNSIASVETA
+861 
-871 FFINSY
+871 
-877 LKELNHFNIPQFNY
+877 
-891 MKSSNDYLIPRIT
+891 
-904 YQVEHTIDVP
+904 
-914 IAGATSNPTPPV
+914 PTPP
-926 EITPTKMVIK
+926 TPPGNTSRTKPA
-936 YKEQKELTAPTAPT
+936 QPT

-996 VKKTTNNS
+996 VKKLTNNS
-1004 DPISVKIAEAS
+1004 DPINVKIAEAS

-1284 NKELAPQEDGQQPK
+1284 NKELAPQEDG
-1298 KDIEGYEFVETKDD
+1298 
-1312 NGDTI
+1312 
-1317 HFYKPVKKVYT
+1317 
-1328 KHIDKSTGKELAP
+1328 
-1341 QEDGKQPKREFD
+1341 KQPKREFD

-1392 QEDGKQPKKDIS
+1392 QEDGKQPKKDIEG
-1404 DYEFVETKDDNG
+1404 YEFVETKDDNG

-1463 FSFLKK
+1463 FGIWKK

>member
-93 NAKQLAQLNDA
+93 NAKQLAQLNEA

-128 YDKKKADYDTK
+128 YDKKKADYDK
-139 KAAYDKSKAEYDAA
+139 QKAAYDKDKSTYDTA

-175 KTYESA
+175 KTYEAA
-181 KTKYDSDLKAY
+181 KTKYEADLKAY
-192 ESSNA
+192 ESSTA
-197 SNKKAKE
+197 SNKKAQE
-204 DYDKKKAEYDTAKAK
+204 EYDKKKAEYDTAKAK

-228 AAKTKYD
+228 TAKADYD
-235 ADLKA
+235 RKLAEYESGSANDKKA
-240 YEAAKAESEKVKE
+240 QEEYTRKKAEYDAAKAKYDVDLAKYNRDKVEYDSVMAQMEANKTQAGHLSQAAAQSLVYRSEPTARATGTNLVNAQPITRAGLQRAFDRVGLDRYYIDELVNSKDAFNIAINSTGSSQESLSTNGKQGLGAGQDTITAYRIGRTGSLTVDYTNLKNSSYNGEPLSKVSM
-253 KTLTMSFTDVPD
+253 TVSIDPSSQNISDYGIVAFTQDPKLGFNVQFRRGD
-265 NVTMNPEKTV
+265 DNNKRYMLKFNVTMKFYDSKGN
-275 VKDLTSSTNLTA
+275 LINLT
-287 DMKAAE
+287 D
-293 DEFAALKSKVETAI
+293 D
-307 NDAKAKKANEISPQ
+307 N
-321 IKQLITEEYDKIKK
+321 
-335 LVDAQN
+335 N
-341 ALGNAFGAVFKLRET
+341 ALLGM
-356 PVKSSNVT
+356 SSFNSHQEP
-364 DATIRDLYAKANA
+364 IGI
-377 ELEKV
+377 
-382 KVENVQYDDG
+382 VEGFVPGPG
-392 TSMVGSKKQFDE
+392 TSVIGITGSSIQNQGGRYYSIKEENTQNQFGQD
-404 AVLMFNQVT
+404 N
-413 KSEADKKIEEAK
+413 
-425 KLGKNV
+425 
-431 KYLDI
+431 I
-436 DITKIEGFD
+436 DT
-445 KASKSTVFTDKP
+445 
-457 TDNLTADPDV
+457 TDNPYFWYLGS
-467 KAWVLKIWDAIIQ
+467 VLKMTGTSPTFQI
-480 ADKLSKSGKP
+480 LSG
-490 GETVN
+490 
-495 FLGKQITYL
+495 
-504 SDSDYNAKLQEFNAK
+504 
-519 VENIQPQ
+519 
-526 LDAFN
+526 
-531 AERAKRIIDLTK
+531 
-543 ADLSSSLGRSSASR
+543 
-557 QIMNENNMQF
+557 
-567 SKSSDSVKF
+567 
-576 LNTQAYSTL
+576 
-585 DEASK
+585 
-590 LGLDTNNSAYSESS
+590 
-604 NPVENT
+604 
-610 LAKIKYYAVKIP
+610 
-622 KGQSVTVEYSRKDG
+622 
-636 QSYRAASERLQE
+636 
-648 LQYVSKSDFNS
+648 
-659 KSTFTDSDGKSVDK
+659 
-673 IKYTITNDGSINNG
+673 
-687 EDLIVYFM
+687 
-695 NDTAIPA
+695 
-702 YLGISNQS
+702 
-710 TKPGTRRFVQMSDA
+710 
-724 RQLYGI
+724 
-730 TSTTTLI
+730 
-737 GSDGNAVLP
+737 
-746 VVRQME
+746 
-752 SEYPDKTDPSTFVV
+752 DP
-766 KFGKTYVKPNL
+766 
-777 TPVDQSKIEEAV
+777 
-789 YQKGAGSDIS
+789 
-799 EHGTQFG
+799 TQFG
-806 GTYESVDNLSL
+806 RPESSRTY
-817 PSNWKD
+817 
-823 TNAYISDQSGWKDD
+823 
-837 SIVTI
+837 
-842 HKSYGKDLVAKSTS
+842 
-856 SSATD
+856 
-861 LNSIASVETA
+861 
-871 FFINSY
+871 
-877 LKELNHFNIPQFNY
+877 IPGIWMN
-891 MKSSNDYLIPRIT
+891 
-904 YQVEHTIDVP
+904 
-914 IAGATSNPTPPV
+914 ATSELATIVAIKPIKPTEPTPP
-926 EITPTKMVIK
+926 TPPGNTSR
-936 YKEQKELTAPTAPT
+936 TAPTAPT
-950 KPTQPTPPTPLVI
+950 KPTPPTPPTPLVI

-989 PVEPTAP
+989 PVEPTTP

-1015 LVITKHIDITTGK
+1015 LVFTKHIDITTGK
-1028 ELHPQEE
+1028 ELHQQEE

-1184 TGKELLP
+1184 TGKELIP

-1217 EHFYRPIKKV
+1217 EHFYKPVKKV

-1298 KDIEGYEFVETKDD
+1298 KDIEGYEFVETKDE

-1317 HFYKPVKKVYT
+1317 HYYKPVKKVYT

-1463 FSFLKK
+1463 FGFWKK

>member
-93 NAKQLAQLNDA
+93 NAKQLAQLNEA

-112 STSKADEE
+112 STSKADED

-128 YDKKKADYDTK
+128 YDKKKADYDK
-139 KAAYDKSKAEYDAA
+139 QKAAYDKAKADYDAA

-164 EAAKTKYDADL
+164 EAAKTKYEADL

-192 ESSNA
+192 ESSTA
-197 SNKKAKE
+197 SNKKAQE
-204 DYDKKKAEYDTAKAK
+204 EYNKKKAEYDTAKAK
-219 YDADLKAYE
+219 YDADLK
-228 AAKTKYD
+228 T
-235 ADLKA
+235 
-240 YEAAKAESEKVKE
+240 YEAAKADYDRKLAEYESGSANDK
-253 KTLTMSFTDVPD
+253 
-265 NVTMNPEKTV
+265 
-275 VKDLTSSTNLTA
+275 
-287 DMKAAE
+287 KAQEEYARKKAE
-293 DEFAALKSKVETAI
+293 YDA
-307 NDAKAKKANEISPQ
+307 AKAKYDSDLREYQSKRGQEGTLAEEISQNLVFNREPTANISFSSNTRFWQ
-321 IKQLITEEYDKIKK
+321 IDNM
-335 LVDAQN
+335 DN
-341 ALGNAFGAVFKLRET
+341 FGNAKGGMKTDYANDGVGRL
-356 PVKSSNVT
+356 VSSMSSP
-364 DATIRDLYAKANA
+364 I
-377 ELEKV
+377 
-382 KVENVQYDDG
+382 
-392 TSMVGSKKQFDE
+392 
-404 AVLMFNQVT
+404 VLHI
-413 KSEADKKIEEAK
+413 S
-425 KLGKNV
+425 
-431 KYLDI
+431 
-436 DITKIEGFD
+436 
-445 KASKSTVFTDKP
+445 
-457 TDNLTADPDV
+457 DNLKSYPTVLQPGESITATYTNLSNSSYDNT
-467 KAWVLKIWDAIIQ
+467 
-480 ADKLSKSGKP
+480 KLSKVTYTFTNLNSTPTTIFVMSDPTNGATAFNFTDRANGSKVRVEMRFFNESGSQIHFDQSAPALISLSSLNRSIYSIEKV
-490 GETVN
+490 TDYN
-495 FLGKQITYL
+495 FLFAKTIGSSVQEQSNGSYGSGIYSTEDNADKSKNSRGWATADWDDTKNPRFYWGSGVGKVVNGDTVRFVMQSSAGGQWL
-504 SDSDYNAKLQEFNAK
+504 
-519 VENIQPQ
+519 
-526 LDAFN
+526 AFN
-531 AERAKRIIDLTK
+531 
-543 ADLSSSLGRSSASR
+543 S
-557 QIMNENNMQF
+557 QI
-567 SKSSDSVKF
+567 
-576 LNTQAYSTL
+576 
-585 DEASK
+585 
-590 LGLDTNNSAYSESS
+590 
-604 NPVENT
+604 
-610 LAKIKYYAVKIP
+610 
-622 KGQSVTVEYSRKDG
+622 
-636 QSYRAASERLQE
+636 AA
-648 LQYVSKSDFNS
+648 
-659 KSTFTDSDGKSVDK
+659 
-673 IKYTITNDGSINNG
+673 
-687 EDLIVYFM
+687 
-695 NDTAIPA
+695 
-702 YLGISNQS
+702 
-710 TKPGTRRFVQMSDA
+710 
-724 RQLYGI
+724 
-730 TSTTTLI
+730 
-737 GSDGNAVLP
+737 
-746 VVRQME
+746 
-752 SEYPDKTDPSTFVV
+752 
-766 KFGKTYVKPNL
+766 
-777 TPVDQSKIEEAV
+777 
-789 YQKGAGSDIS
+789 
-799 EHGTQFG
+799 
-806 GTYESVDNLSL
+806 
-817 PSNWKD
+817 
-823 TNAYISDQSGWKDD
+823 
-837 SIVTI
+837 
-842 HKSYGKDLVAKSTS
+842 VAKPT
-856 SSATD
+856 
-861 LNSIASVETA
+861 E
-871 FFINSY
+871 
-877 LKELNHFNIPQFNY
+877 
-891 MKSSNDYLIPRIT
+891 
-904 YQVEHTIDVP
+904 
-914 IAGATSNPTPPV
+914 PTPP
-926 EITPTKMVIK
+926 TPPGNTSR
-936 YKEQKELTAPTAPT
+936 TAPTAPT
-950 KPTQPTPPTPLVI
+950 KPTPPTPPTPFVA

-996 VKKTTNNS
+996 VKKLTNNS
-1004 DPISVKIAEAS
+1004 DPINVKIAEAS
-1015 LVITKHIDITTGK
+1015 LVFTKHIDITTGK
-1028 ELHPQEE
+1028 ELHQQEE

-1184 TGKELLP
+1184 TGKELVP

-1298 KDIEGYEFVETKDD
+1298 KDIEGYEFVETKDE

-1317 HFYKPVKKVYT
+1317 HYYKPVKKVYT

-1341 QEDGKQPKREFD
+1341 QEDGKQPKRDFD

-1392 QEDGKQPKKDIS
+1392 QEDGKQPKKDIEG
-1404 DYEFVETKDDNG
+1404 YEFVETKDDNG

>member
-1 MHKNRQRETK
+1 MHKNRQREAR
-11 QVFTKRKI
+11 QIFTKRKI
-19 GKHLVNIAMLGLTL
+19 GKHLVNIAMLGLTI
-33 TPAVS
+33 TPAIS
-38 AISSVYAEEAA
+38 AAATVYAEEAS
-49 NDATASTDVSAQLK
+49 NEATASTDVSAQLK

-93 NAKQLAQLNDA
+93 NAKQLAQLNEA

-112 STSKADEE
+112 STSKADED

-139 KAAYDKSKAEYDAA
+139 KAAYDKAKAEYDAA

-164 EAAKTKYDADL
+164 EAAKTKYDSDL
-175 KTYESA
+175 KAYESA
-181 KTKYDSDLKAY
+181 KTKYDADLKAY
-192 ESSNA
+192 ESSTA
-197 SNKKAKE
+197 SNKKAQE
-204 DYDKKKAEYDTAKAK
+204 EYNKKKAEYDTAKAK
-219 YDADLKAYE
+219 YDADLKTYE
-228 AAKTKYD
+228 AAKAKYD
-235 ADLKA
+235 TDLKA

-253 KTLTMSFTDVPD
+253 KTLTMTFSDVPD
-265 NVTMNPEKTV
+265 NVRMNPEKTV
-275 VKDLTSSTNLTA
+275 VKDLTSSTNLAA
-287 DMKAAE
+287 DTKAAE
-293 DEFAALKSKVETAI
+293 DEFAKLKSEIETVI
-307 NDAKAKKANEISPQ
+307 NDAKAKKSNEISPQ

-335 LVDAQN
+335 LIDAQN
-341 ALGNAFGAVFKLRET
+341 ALGNQFGAVFKLRET

-413 KSEADKKIEEAK
+413 KSKADKKIEEVK

-457 TDNLTADPDV
+457 IDNFKADPDV

-504 SDSDYNAKLQEFNAK
+504 SDSDYNAKLQEFNDK
-519 VENIQPQ
+519 VESLQPK

-531 AERAKRIIDLTK
+531 AERARRIIDLTK
-543 ADLSSSLGRSSASR
+543 ADLSSSLGRSESSR

-636 QSYRAASERLQE
+636 QAYRAASERFQE
-648 LQYVSKSDFNS
+648 MQYVSKSDFNS
-659 KSTFTDSDGKSVDK
+659 KSTFSDKDGKSVDK

-710 TKPGTRRFVQMSDA
+710 TRPGTRRFVPMSDA

-730 TSTTTLI
+730 TSATTLI

-752 SEYPDKTDPSTFVV
+752 SEYPDKTDPSTFLV
-766 KFGKTYVKPNL
+766 KFGNTYVKPDL
-777 TPVDQSKIEEAV
+777 TPVDQSKVEEAV
-789 YQKGAGSDIS
+789 YRQGSNADIS

-806 GTYESVDNLSL
+806 GTFESVDSLSL
-817 PSNWKD
+817 PSNWRD

-842 HKSYGKDLVAKSTS
+842 HKSYNKDLATKSTS
-856 SSATD
+856 ASYAD
-861 LNSIASVETA
+861 LNSISSVETA

-877 LKELNHFNIPQFNY
+877 LKELNYFNVPQFNY

-926 EITPTKMVIK
+926 EVTPTKMVIK
-936 YKEQKELTAPTAPT
+936 YKEQKDLTAPSAPT
-950 KPTQPTPPTPLVI
+950 PPTQPTPPTPLVI
-963 PDTPKPEEPKKPT
+963 PDTPKPVEPKKPA

-996 VKKTTNNS
+996 VKKLTNNS
-1004 DPISVKIAEAS
+1004 DPINVKIAEAS

-1111 KTKTG
+1111 K
-1116 ETDHYYKP
+1116 
-1124 ISKPITRHIDKDTGK
+1124 
-1139 DIVPPED
+1139 
-1146 GNKPKKDIPG
+1146 
-1156 YRFVETKDKDGNT
+1156 
-1169 YHYYQKV
+1169 
-1176 HTRHYDIT
+1176 
-1184 TGKELLP
+1184 
-1191 QEDGT
+1191 
-1196 QPKKDIPNY
+1196 
-1205 EFVETKD
+1205 D

-1217 EHFYRPIKKV
+1217 EHFYKPVKKV

-1298 KDIEGYEFVETKDD
+1298 KDIEGYEFVETKDE

-1317 HFYKPVKKVYT
+1317 HYYKPVKKVYT

-1341 QEDGKQPKREFD
+1341 QEDGKQPKRDFD

-1404 DYEFVETKDDNG
+1404 GYEFVETKDDNG

-1463 FSFLKK
+1463 FGFWKK

>member
-1 MHKNRQRETK
+1 MRTNRQREAR

-49 NDATASTDVSAQLK
+49 NDATATTDVSAQLK

-80 KKTFQSTAELNDF
+80 KKTFQSVAELNDF
-93 NAKQLAQLNDA
+93 NAKQLAQLNEA

-128 YDKKKADYDTK
+128 YDKKKADYDKK
-139 KAAYDKSKAEYDAA
+139 KADYDRQKADYDAA

-164 EAAKTKYDADL
+164 EAAKTKYDSDL
-175 KTYESA
+175 KAYETA
-181 KTKYDSDLKAY
+181 KAKYDSDLKAY
-192 ESSNA
+192 ESSTA
-197 SNKKAKE
+197 SNKKAKDE
-204 DYDKKKAEYDTAKAK
+204 YDKKKAEYDTAKAK
-219 YDADLKAYE
+219 YDTDLKTYE

-235 ADLKA
+235 TDLKA

-265 NVTMNPEKTV
+265 NVRMNSEKTV

-293 DEFAALKSKVETAI
+293 DEFAALKSKAETAI

-341 ALGNAFGAVFKLRET
+341 ALGNQFGAVFKLQET
-356 PVKSSNVT
+356 PVRSSNVT
-364 DATIRDLYAKANA
+364 DTTIRDLYAKANA

-382 KVENVQYDDG
+382 KVENFRYDDG
-392 TSMVGSKKQFDE
+392 DVFLSSKKQFDQ
-404 AVLMFNQVT
+404 AALMFNQVA
-413 KSEADKKIEEAK
+413 KHREAK
-425 KLGKNV
+425 NIAEAQKLGKNV
-431 KYLDI
+431 KYLDL
-436 DITKIEGFD
+436 DISKVDGYEKAVKSIAMND
-445 KASKSTVFTDKP
+445 KYGDEAFS
-457 TDNLTADPDV
+457 DPDV
-467 KAWVLKIWDAIIQ
+467 KAWVMNVWSEFTKFNNLN
-480 ADKLSKSGKP
+480 KSSAP
-490 GETVN
+490 GTQVDL
-495 FLGKQITYL
+495 LGRKMTYL
-504 SDSDYNAKLQEFNAK
+504 SESDYDAKVKEFNK
-519 VENIQPQ
+519 RVESIPSEV
-526 LDAFN
+526 DKFN
-531 AERAKRIIDLTK
+531 ARTADRVIDLVKT
-543 ADLSSSLGRSSASR
+543 DLIASLGRSSESR
-557 QIMNENNMQF
+557 SIMNENNMQF
-567 SKSSDSVKF
+567 SRSSDSVKF

-636 QSYRAASERLQE
+636 QSYRAASERFQE
-648 LQYVSKSDFNS
+648 MQYVSKSDFNS

-724 RQLYGI
+724 RQLFGI
-730 TSTTTLI
+730 TSTTTLV

-746 VVRQME
+746 VVRQIE

-777 TPVDQSKIEEAV
+777 TPVDQSKVEEAV
-789 YQKGAGSDIS
+789 YQKGAGGNIS

-842 HKSYGKDLVAKSTS
+842 HRSYDKDLVSKSTS

-926 EITPTKMVIK
+926 EVTPTRMVIK
-936 YKEQKELTAPTAPT
+936 YKEQKELTKPTAPT
-950 KPTQPTPPTPLVI
+950 KPTQPTPPAPFVA

-1004 DPISVKIAEAS
+1004 DPINVKIAEAS

-1124 ISKPITRHIDKDTGK
+1124 IAKPITRHIDKDTGK

-1184 TGKELLP
+1184 TGKELVP

-1263 EDGNTIHY
+1263 DNGNTIHY

-1298 KDIEGYEFVETKDD
+1298 KDIEGYEFVETKD
-1312 NGDTI
+1312 
-1317 HFYKPVKKVYT
+1317 
-1328 KHIDKSTGKELAP
+1328 
-1341 QEDGKQPKREFD
+1341 
-1353 GYKFVETK
+1353 
-1361 DEDGNTI
+1361 EDGNTI
-1368 HYYEPIA
+1368 HYYKPIA

-1404 DYEFVETKDDNG
+1404 GYEFVETKDDNG

-1422 RKVKKPAA
+1422 RKMKKPAA

-1463 FSFLKK
+1463 FSFWKK